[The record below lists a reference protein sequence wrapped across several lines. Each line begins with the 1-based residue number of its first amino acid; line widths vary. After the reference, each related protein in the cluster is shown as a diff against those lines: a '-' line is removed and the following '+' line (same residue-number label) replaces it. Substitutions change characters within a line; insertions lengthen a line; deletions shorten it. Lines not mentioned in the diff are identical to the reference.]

1 MNKHEIFRFIDH
13 TLLKQN
19 AVWEQIRE
27 ICQEGMDFGT
37 ASVCIPPSFVKQ
49 AAEFVG
55 ERLPI
60 CTVIGFPNGYQTTA
74 VKVFEAAEA
83 VQNGAAEIDMVINI
97 GWAKAKS
104 YDAILQEINAVKD
117 ACGEKRLKVII
128 ETCLLTEEEK
138 IALCD
143 VVSRSRAEFI
153 KTSTGFAG
161 GGATLA
167 DIRLFKKYVTGD
179 TKIKAAGGI
188 KSVADAEAFLA
199 AGADRL
205 GSSSLLAMLRQEI
218 KQSGCGGKLR
228 QLVKM
233 GKRKREEFIMSLL
246 KKFAAMAMVAVM
258 AVGMTACGGGD
269 DAADTKTYVI
279 ATDTTFAPFEFQND
293 AGEYVGVDMDLL
305 AAIAEDQGFKYD
317 LQYLGFDAAVQ
328 ALESGQADGVI
339 AGMSITPERQKKFD
353 FSDPYFDSGVV
364 MGIAESNNDIKSYE
378 DLKGKKVAVKRG
390 TEGYDFAE
398 SIKDQYGFETV
409 VFDTSDAM
417 CMDVKVGNSVACFE
431 DYPVLGYGI
440 TQGNG
445 LKMVTD
451 KEQGSSYGFAVGKGE
466 NAELLKMFNTG
477 LANLKENGKYQE
489 ILDTYIQE

>member
-1 MNKHEIFRFIDH
+1 
-13 TLLKQN
+13 
-19 AVWEQIRE
+19 
-27 ICQEGMDFGT
+27 
-37 ASVCIPPSFVKQ
+37 
-49 AAEFVG
+49 
-55 ERLPI
+55 
-60 CTVIGFPNGYQTTA
+60 
-74 VKVFEAAEA
+74 
-83 VQNGAAEIDMVINI
+83 
-97 GWAKAKS
+97 
-104 YDAILQEINAVKD
+104 
-117 ACGEKRLKVII
+117 
-128 ETCLLTEEEK
+128 
-138 IALCD
+138 
-143 VVSRSRAEFI
+143 
-153 KTSTGFAG
+153 
-161 GGATLA
+161 
-167 DIRLFKKYVTGD
+167 
-179 TKIKAAGGI
+179 
-188 KSVADAEAFLA
+188 
-199 AGADRL
+199 
-205 GSSSLLAMLRQEI
+205 
-218 KQSGCGGKLR
+218 
-228 QLVKM
+228 
-233 GKRKREEFIMSLL
+233 MSLL

-364 MGIAESNNDIKSYE
+364 MGIAEDNNDIKSYE

-409 VFDTSDAM
+409 VFDTYDAM

>member
-1 MNKHEIFRFIDH
+1 
-13 TLLKQN
+13 
-19 AVWEQIRE
+19 
-27 ICQEGMDFGT
+27 
-37 ASVCIPPSFVKQ
+37 
-49 AAEFVG
+49 
-55 ERLPI
+55 
-60 CTVIGFPNGYQTTA
+60 
-74 VKVFEAAEA
+74 
-83 VQNGAAEIDMVINI
+83 
-97 GWAKAKS
+97 
-104 YDAILQEINAVKD
+104 
-117 ACGEKRLKVII
+117 
-128 ETCLLTEEEK
+128 
-138 IALCD
+138 
-143 VVSRSRAEFI
+143 
-153 KTSTGFAG
+153 
-161 GGATLA
+161 
-167 DIRLFKKYVTGD
+167 
-179 TKIKAAGGI
+179 
-188 KSVADAEAFLA
+188 
-199 AGADRL
+199 
-205 GSSSLLAMLRQEI
+205 
-218 KQSGCGGKLR
+218 
-228 QLVKM
+228 
-233 GKRKREEFIMSLL
+233 MSLL

-328 ALESGQADGVI
+328 ALESGQAD
-339 AGMSITPERQKKFD
+339 R
-353 FSDPYFDSGVV
+353 GVV
-364 MGIAESNNDIKSYE
+364 MGIAEDNNDIKSYE